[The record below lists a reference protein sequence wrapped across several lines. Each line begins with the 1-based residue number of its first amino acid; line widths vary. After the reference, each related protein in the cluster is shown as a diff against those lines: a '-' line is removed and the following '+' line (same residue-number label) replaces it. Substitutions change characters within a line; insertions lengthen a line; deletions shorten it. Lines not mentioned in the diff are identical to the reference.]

1 MEQIRVGGKDWTIIK
16 FVSNL
21 YLHCLNICH
30 KWFIWSLMMEDICS
44 TRQIVLKLS
53 NKIDFRRGIFL
64 GKRNSP
70 VMIQTNDF
78 HILLY
83 NCGIGFKT
91 LNNFPLPD
99 HSYFITIDLL
109 TIISY
114 SYKTLLRLLIL
125 QKHLNL
131 ESFFLCCPDR

>member
-1 MEQIRVGGKDWTIIK
+1 
-16 FVSNL
+16 
-21 YLHCLNICH
+21 
-30 KWFIWSLMMEDICS
+30 MMEDIYS

-109 TIISY
+109 TIIS
-114 SYKTLLRLLIL
+114 KL
-125 QKHLNL
+125 QNIIASIDPEKHLNL
-131 ESFFLCCPDR
+131 ESFFSV